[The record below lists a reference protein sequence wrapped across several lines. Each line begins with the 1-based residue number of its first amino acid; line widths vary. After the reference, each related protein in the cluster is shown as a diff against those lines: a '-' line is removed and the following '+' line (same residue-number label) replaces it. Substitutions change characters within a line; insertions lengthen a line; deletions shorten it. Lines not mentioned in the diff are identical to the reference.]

1 MTPGSKKTRSLQ
13 LALWLLLCGLL
24 WAAAVALLLSRLYAL
39 RDASGWRFEHPWFAL
54 VGLSLPI
61 MLATKAVVSR
71 KSRPRLRV
79 SRVDALRS
87 AGPGCRVLFAQLP
100 DALRFFALASMTVA
114 LMGPQSIHAESRT
127 EVEGIDIAVVMDLSL
142 SMQAADIEPT
152 RFEAMKTVVIDFLR
166 KRPDDR
172 VGAVI
177 FGREAFTLLPLTLDK
192 EALRTLIAE
201 MQLGMIDGQGTAIG
215 NAVATGLNRLRDSK
229 AKSRV
234 LILLTDGNSNS
245 GNIGPSQAAEFASAL
260 EVKVY
265 TILMGTSDSAPVRVA
280 TDIRGA
286 PVFDQGKFPVDPKLL
301 QDMAKS
307 TGGKAFVATDRRGL
321 ARSFH
326 EILDQLEKSDI
337 EDRGRIYG
345 ELYPAFVWPALAL
358 LFLERIVALWLRRW
372 P

>member
-1 MTPGSKKTRSLQ
+1 MKGLARRSTLRALFWH
-13 LALWLLLCGLL
+13 LACALL
-24 WAAAVALLLSRLYAL
+24 WAASVVLLLRHLYELESA
-39 RDASGWRFEHPWFAL
+39 AGWRFEHPWLGWAAL
-54 VGLSLPI
+54 LVPIYLAAHIFVGRR
-61 MLATKAVVSR
+61 T
-71 KSRPRLRV
+71 RPRLRV
-79 SRVDALRS
+79 SRLDALRV
-87 AGPGCRVLFAQLP
+87 AGTGRRVFFASLP
-100 DALRFFALASMTVA
+100 NALRSFALLSVAIA

-127 EVEGIDIAVVMDLSL
+127 EIEGIDIAVVMDLSL

-152 RFEAMKTVVIDFLR
+152 RFEAMKAVVGDFLR
-166 KRPDDR
+166 KRPNDR
-172 VGAVI
+172 IGAVV
-177 FGREAFTLLPLTLDK
+177 FGRDAFTLLPLTLDK
-192 EALRTLIAE
+192 EALRALIAD

-245 GNIGPSQAAEFASAL
+245 GNVGPTQAAEFATVL
-260 EVKVY
+260 NVKVY
-265 TILMGTSDSAPVRVA
+265 TILMGTSDSAPVQVA

-301 QDMAKS
+301 EEMATS
-307 TGGKAFVATDRRGL
+307 TGGKAFVATDRQGL

-326 EILDQLEKSDI
+326 EILDQLEKSEI

-345 ELYPAFVWPALAL
+345 ELYPAFVWPALL
-358 LFLERIVALWLRRW
+358 LLVLERLFALWLRRW